1 MDVYLVNHDF
11 WPLKNMERIFHIEFP
26 LIYGKKRKTLMI
38 EISEIVKK
46 LDYINNIL
54 KDNMLL
60 IEYIDNWIKKN
71 EENSSCQEVRFI
83 ETINSP
89 Q

>member
-1 MDVYLVNHDF
+1 
-11 WPLKNMERIFHIEFP
+11 
-26 LIYGKKRKTLMI
+26 MI